1 MVFNCGSGT
10 DKYREYDSM
19 DARRVAGCAKLHLS
33 LVLLILVF
41 GQSATAFVCP
51 DYIYVFGDS
60 LTDVGNA
67 HAELPIFNTVTNYN
81 YGMSYSF
88 PDRPCE
94 RTRFSDGRLLIDY
107 TAQAFG
113 VPFLQPYSRHL
124 HSSAYKHG
132 VNFAYSGGTAKFTP
146 IPFPTF
152 FLEREVENYF
162 KFRASYSGP
171 FVNVSTA
178 LHMIPEIGAN
188 DYIYAFTLGLSPAEA
203 NAKLDGLILRAI
215 ERTVEKLHA
224 GGARFFYIFN
234 LPPVG
239 CTPFMLTLF
248 SHRSPKD
255 QFGCLSAH
263 NSVIEIAN
271 GKLKAAVDEY
281 RRKWPDTIFLHYDS
295 YGAALEVIQTGPAKY
310 GIDAD
315 GFRACCGGGGPYNF
329 NPFVLCG
336 SGKIANV
343 CPDPEHKLFWDFIH
357 PTEAFFRVMAT
368 FALSGQYVDGPPEV
382 ANLKAA
388 CNLDFSSFA
397 QSIPNSPSCPRDTA
411 VT

>member
-107 TAQAFG
+107 TGMRGEVDHSCFPWRPQCYCQQSKTLSWMNMRCVWPAQAFG

-162 KFRASYSGP
+162 KFRASYSG
-171 FVNVSTA
+171 
-178 LHMIPEIGAN
+178 
-188 DYIYAFTLGLSPAEA
+188 
-203 NAKLDGLILRAI
+203 
-215 ERTVEKLHA
+215 
-224 GGARFFYIFN
+224 
-234 LPPVG
+234 
-239 CTPFMLTLF
+239 
-248 SHRSPKD
+248 
-255 QFGCLSAH
+255 
-263 NSVIEIAN
+263 
-271 GKLKAAVDEY
+271 
-281 RRKWPDTIFLHYDS
+281 
-295 YGAALEVIQTGPAKY
+295 
-310 GIDAD
+310 
-315 GFRACCGGGGPYNF
+315 
-329 NPFVLCG
+329 
-336 SGKIANV
+336 
-343 CPDPEHKLFWDFIH
+343 
-357 PTEAFFRVMAT
+357 T
-368 FALSGQYVDGPPEV
+368 FAP
-382 ANLKAA
+382 
-388 CNLDFSSFA
+388 
-397 QSIPNSPSCPRDTA
+397 
-411 VT
+411 